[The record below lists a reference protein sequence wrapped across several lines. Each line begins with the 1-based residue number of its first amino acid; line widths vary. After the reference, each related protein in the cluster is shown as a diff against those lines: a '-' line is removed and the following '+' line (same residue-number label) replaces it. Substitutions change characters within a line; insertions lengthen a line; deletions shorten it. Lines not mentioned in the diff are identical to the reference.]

1 MCMAFQNTYFG
12 ADRTARWVKASIS
25 HQVWQPGSVSESHM
39 IGERIP
45 KLFSDFL
52 CTYTN
57 THTLKMNH
65 HPTSHLRTQTTNNVT
80 AWIESSIELIFIKCN
95 DNDLENLAFLLCP
108 IYIKGATLKLQTVP
122 GNISSPS
129 ILLCFDWYIS
139 ETIGGKC
146 NFFDII
152 CLGRHWRIR
161 NEKSKETAVRDLLD
175 SWRKALTCS
184 NLPVKYM
191 LATVVT
197 ETTKEDKCILSIKL
211 LL

>member
-1 MCMAFQNTYFG
+1 MGKGIYLPPSLTTWFSLWVPH
-12 ADRTARWVKASIS
+12 DR
-25 HQVWQPGSVSESHM
+25 
-39 IGERIP
+39 RIP
-45 KLFSDFL
+45 KLFSDFFL

-57 THTLKMNH
+57 THTLKTNH
-65 HPTSHLRTQTTNNVT
+65 HPTSHLRTQTMMLLF
-80 AWIESSIELIFIKCN
+80 WIESSIELLFIKCN
-95 DNDLENLAFLLCP
+95 DNDLENLAFLFCL
-108 IYIKGATLKLQTVP
+108 IYIKGATLKIQTVP

-146 NFFDII
+146 SFLDII
-152 CLGRHWRIR
+152 CLGRHLRIR
-161 NEKSKETAVRDLLD
+161 NKKSKETAVRDLLD

-191 LATVVT
+191 LGTVVT